1 MANGA
6 PLSRQ
11 RLTVGVLWQN
21 PGRVVLQDSVP
32 TNGHNSGQRP
42 HPHPHSIQ
50 LVSERSAAD
59 VPWAFAKDCA
69 SVSGPC
75 W

>member
-6 PLSRQ
+6 PLGRQ
-11 RLTVGVLWQN
+11 HLTVGVLWQK

-32 TNGHNSGQRP
+32 TDAHSSDQRP
-42 HPHPHSIQ
+42 HPHPHSIN
-50 LVSERSAAD
+50 LVFKRSAAD

-69 SVSGPC
+69 SVSRPC
-75 W
+75 

>member
-1 MANGA
+1 MANCA
-6 PLSRQ
+6 PLGRQ

-21 PGRVVLQDSVP
+21 PGRAVLQGSVP
-32 TNGHNSGQRP
+32 INGHSSDQRP
-42 HPHPHSIQ
+42 HPHPHSIN
-50 LVSERSAAD
+50 LVFKRSAAE
-59 VPWAFAKDCA
+59 VPWSFAKHCA

>member
-21 PGRVVLQDSVP
+21 PGRAVLQNSVP
-32 TNGHNSGQRP
+32 TDGHSSDQRPYP
-42 HPHPHSIQ
+42 HPHPHSIH

-59 VPWAFAKDCA
+59 VP
-69 SVSGPC
+69 
-75 W
+75 